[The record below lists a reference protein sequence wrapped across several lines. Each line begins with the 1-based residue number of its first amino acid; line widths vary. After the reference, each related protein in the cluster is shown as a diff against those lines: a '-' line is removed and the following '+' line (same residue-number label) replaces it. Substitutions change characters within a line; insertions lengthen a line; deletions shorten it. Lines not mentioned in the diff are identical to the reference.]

1 MPSNNNTGLNST
13 ERSNWSSVWEA
24 VSRLAATRE
33 PLEDVDQPHHSPV
46 VQEASTGQGTAQN
59 SAAAAVKHVMAIDH
73 DQFARAVAEIEKAS
87 AVLRRSEP
95 ALEVGLASAPVRSD
109 GRNYRSVWIL
119 IGAIWISATL
129 VVAGATG
136 AILYLLG

>member
-1 MPSNNNTGLNST
+1 MPSNNNTGSNST
-13 ERSNWSSVWEA
+13 KRSDWSRVWEA

-33 PLEDVDQPHHSPV
+33 PLQDADQSHHSPSMP
-46 VQEASTGQGTAQN
+46 ESSTGQGTAQN
-59 SAAAAVKHVMAIDH
+59 SAAAAAKHVMAIDH
-73 DQFARAVAEIEKAS
+73 DQLARAVAEIEKAS

-95 ALEVGLASAPVRSD
+95 ALEVGLASSPVRSE